1 MNIIISQ
8 CVNTEIDSYVFA
20 FRLKVS
26 VNQKYISH
34 EKLFPNLFEALNC
47 KYERTKI
54 WHFNFKIPTMI
65 RKPHFKECYSDLL
78 LENAMGIPHFS
89 SGEPRGD
96 GNGIFQYKSSMRKT
110 TEPMFASP
118 LHPSCTPNSYQMFG
132 LSSYFTATAIS
143 CKNVQ
148 LALLTLNGD

>member
-1 MNIIISQ
+1 MSLHSGLKFQLIK
-8 CVNTEIDSYVFA
+8 NT
-20 FRLKVS
+20 FRMKNYFLIYSKHS
-26 VNQKYISH
+26 IANT
-34 EKLFPNLFEALNC
+34 
-47 KYERTKI
+47 RG
-54 WHFNFKIPTMI
+54 HFNFKILTMI
-65 RKPHFKECYSDLL
+65 RKPHFIECYSDLL

-89 SGEPRGD
+89 SGEPRGG